1 MPARE
6 TNFTTDGTLRRTRGE
21 PGRCRVGCGPDD
33 AAVNAARAAEQEARV
48 QAHADRVQAQ
58 RPDALGYLGIN
69 SEARRDVLRAG
80 RERAAAECLRILGPL
95 CHAHL
100 AAAVGV
106 CTTTLYAV
114 LRGPWFVRHGNR
126 WHLTPAG
133 REALAA
139 TEATTDG

>member
-1 MPARE
+1 MFSR
-6 TNFTTDGTLRRTRGE
+6 NLNHHGTLRRTRGE
-21 PGRCRVGCGPDD
+21 PGRCLQGCRPDD
-33 AAVNAARAAEQEARV
+33 PAVDAALAAEQAARV

-69 SEARRDVLRAG
+69 SEVRRDVIRAG
-80 RERAAAECLRILGPL
+80 RERAAAECLQILGPL

-100 AAAVGV
+100 AEAVGV

-126 WHLTPAG
+126 WHLTLAG

-139 TEATTDG
+139 QEGRT